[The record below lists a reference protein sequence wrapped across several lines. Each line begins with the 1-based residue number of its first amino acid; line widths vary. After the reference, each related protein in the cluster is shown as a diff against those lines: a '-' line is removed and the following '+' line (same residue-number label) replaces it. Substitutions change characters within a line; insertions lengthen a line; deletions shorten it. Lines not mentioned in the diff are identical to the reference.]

1 MRSCTEILRGNLKGV
16 NIVSCRSEELVD
28 SFPWLRKFEQIHG
41 NDIDQT
47 NIKRGDKVQVVK
59 LECMYFITVYL
70 WTTIGSNSMGGG
82 GGVLINLEH
91 MYVYYPFS
99 AFFYNASP
107 SDHGSCCF
115 QAASGVRKI
124 PTSSKVL
131 MSCVY
136 ISQL

>member
-41 NDIDQT
+41 NDMDQT

-82 GGVLINLEH
+82 GGGANKPGT
-91 MYVYYPFS
+91 YVCILSIQRIFL
-99 AFFYNASP
+99 
-107 SDHGSCCF
+107 
-115 QAASGVRKI
+115 Q
-124 PTSSKVL
+124 
-131 MSCVY
+131 CVS
-136 ISQL
+136 IRSW